1 MQKILSFWYVT
12 TLTFG
17 ISHRIISDLG
27 KSNWLC
33 LNYAEQRYWN
43 HTLAWVFSC
52 KFSACFQNTFS
63 LEDLWRAVSVF
74 KLILFL
80 VFLIFLMRAIKL
92 LSNNIEMA
100 FYDVISGNLI
110 TFPNPCV
117 SLLYKILIFMQKQE
131 KWTGVLISSMQKEQQ
146 GVKDISNL

>member
-1 MQKILSFWYVT
+1 MF
-12 TLTFG
+12 
-17 ISHRIISDLG
+17 
-27 KSNWLC
+27 
-33 LNYAEQRYWN
+33 
-43 HTLAWVFSC
+43 
-52 KFSACFQNTFS
+52 
-63 LEDLWRAVSVF
+63 
-74 KLILFL
+74 LIL
-80 VFLIFLMRAIKL
+80 LMRAIKL